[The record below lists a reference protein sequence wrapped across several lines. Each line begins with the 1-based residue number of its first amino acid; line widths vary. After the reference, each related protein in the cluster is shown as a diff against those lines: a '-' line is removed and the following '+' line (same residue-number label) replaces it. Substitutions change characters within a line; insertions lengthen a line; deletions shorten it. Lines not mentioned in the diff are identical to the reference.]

1 MAAEKPAPSRKK
13 IERPIRTPMS
23 SAGSASSATKAM
35 AAKMPSVRN
44 WRVR

>member
-13 IERPIRTPMS
+13 IERPMRTATS
-23 SAGSASSATKAM
+23 SAGSASRATNAM

-44 WRVR
+44 